1 MRQTSYHFSEND
13 SVVLFLDSDI
23 YVTLSDLKL
32 SYVDQN
38 GLKLRDLPTSEIK
51 GMYRCAW
58 PLKLFLN
65 TLVFSPPRLSFS
77 VGGPNQLFPFQFPQ
91 S

>member
-32 SYVDQN
+32 SYIDQN
-38 GLKLRDLPTSEIK
+38 GLKLRDLPTS
-51 GMYRCAW
+51 
-58 PLKLFLN
+58 
-65 TLVFSPPRLSFS
+65 VS
-77 VGGPNQLFPFQFPQ
+77 
-91 S
+91 